1 MMKPTAPPIDPN
13 KHSPV
18 VLADSELSVRACR
31 NLLRVFMGLLLLP
44 FVFEVA
50 AWGGLTTGNLWVS
63 ALRSVTQRVLLQT
76 LMEGNRDVRCG
87 RDGWLFAQSEI
98 DRMVCADRVD
108 HGLHGRLLE
117 LAACLKKQE
126 VGLWLV
132 LIPSRVTLYPEQLR
146 PGTDAEPVR
155 RKEEKAQLAALT
167 AAGAEV
173 MDMTDALWVFRERQ
187 PVCYA
192 QDSHWTPEAM
202 KAVALAVNKQV
213 RAKFPRLVS
222 TETPIIQATILE
234 HADAGDLARRLDPA
248 RPEGLLGTE
257 PADLISIRG
266 FDPDAKSPV
275 VVCGGELLR
284 VFDDPALSFGG
295 GAESP
300 HAGFATQLATL
311 MGRSLDVRG
320 MPQQGA
326 SYEGKKLVICLLPMA
341 ELVP

>member
-1 MMKPTAPPIDPN
+1 MMKPTAPPIAPS
-13 KHSPV
+13 KRSPV

-50 AWGGLTTGNLWVS
+50 AWCGLTTGNLWVS
-63 ALRSVTQRVLLQT
+63 ALRSVTQRVLLHT
-76 LMEGNRDVRCG
+76 LTEGNRDVRCG
-87 RDGWLFAQSEI
+87 RDGWLFAQNEI
-98 DRMVCADRVD
+98 DRMVRAERAD
-108 HGLHGRLLE
+108 HGLHGSLLE
-117 LAACLKKQE
+117 LAANLKKQE

-155 RKEEKAQLAALT
+155 RKEEKSQLAALT

-213 RAKFPRLVS
+213 REKFPRLVS

-248 RPEGLLGTE
+248 RPESLLGTE

-300 HAGFATQLATL
+300 HAGFATQLTTL
-311 MGRSLDVRG
+311 MGHSLDVRG
-320 MPQQGA
+320 MPQQGD